1 MSVGDN
7 MKKFSKKEMIFY
19 VMTFLVVIIGD
30 QLSKML
36 VSSAMIL
43 GQSQT
48 IIDNFFYYTYSHN
61 QGGAWGI
68 LSGHVGLF
76 ILIGL
81 IAFGA
86 MFFYFF
92 KTNKSQRFM
101 RYGIVLLFAGALGN
115 FLDRVML
122 GYVRDFINFVIFG
135 YDFPVFNIADIS
147 IVIGVCLI
155 IIEIIFEDYIYG
167 NSKIR
172 SE

>member
-7 MKKFSKKEMIFY
+7 MKNFSKKEMIFY
-19 VMTFLVVIIGD
+19 VMTFLIILIGD
-30 QLSKML
+30 QLSKMF

-68 LSGHVGLF
+68 LSGHVYLF

-135 YDFPVFNIADIS
+135 YDFPVFNIADIA
-147 IVIGVCLI
+147 IVMGVCLV
-155 IIEIIFEDYIYG
+155 IIEIIFEDYVYG
-167 NSKIR
+167 KNKIR